1 MIIIRNHERKRG
13 YFPQGETG
21 ESMEDAHGGQNAGG
35 LAEAGGE
42 VSDIMEGT
50 QSCLDLPQHVA
61 IEPGDNVRS
70 SDSGTLEEVIE
81 GGLPDTRIQS
91 TTELAARL
99 TPIPSSSLIV
109 GCSYRKA
116 TSSFLNGGQK
126 GRPQE
131 TGRYSQ
137 GHKERGVWESNL
149 VKLLMKSWAHLKV
162 THGSIWF

>member
-1 MIIIRNHERKRG
+1 
-13 YFPQGETG
+13 
-21 ESMEDAHGGQNAGG
+21 
-35 LAEAGGE
+35 
-42 VSDIMEGT
+42 MEGT
-50 QSCLDLPQHVA
+50 RSCLDLPPHVA
-61 IEPGDNVRS
+61 VEPGDNVQS
-70 SDSGTLEEVIE
+70 SDSGTLKEVIE

-126 GRPQE
+126 GRRQE

-162 THGSIWF
+162 THG